1 MENESKQLLFFK
13 NRIKSK
19 IESLKPYISN
29 QKYKLY
35 CVMLDECQSL
45 EEIKAMAEIDF
56 QFELAKYIRNLELRL
71 NGMDTTLEE
80 LKMADKTLINSSKGV
95 IIKPAKRSKPL
106 ITEEELDDM
115 LDNDLVMTAAAN
127 SLAMRL
133 AMTPKEE
140 LQQTNE
146 LTEEEEALEELDS
159 INLDEADSDYEDDLG
174 DIDEDTDEDEEL
186 DAILDEEDSDSE
198 DDLGDTEEDEEA
210 EEEPLKEDEIDF
222 GTDSGE
228 HNIWENSAQRLA
240 DEEGVDLDHLDDL
253 FDDTEEDEDSYD
265 EDEVDPNDLDSLFE
279 DNEDDEEIEEDN
291 YDPDD
296 YDYDSEDESLEDEI
310 DNIFEEEDDDE
321 DSEESEDA
329 YDIDSLFD
337 DDDEDSEEDDY
348 DSEDDSLEDD
358 IDSIFDDSDN
368 DYDTDDIGEDDYDP
382 DEEGVDP
389 NDLDSLFS
397 DDDEDD
403 YDPDEDGYDP
413 DEEDD
418 EPEDDE
424 TDIDKL
430 LDDTDS
436 ETDEDDYDPDE
447 EDDEPEDENDINKL
461 LSALDDEDDETNS
474 DDEPAEPEDSSS
486 GEDDEDSIDKLL
498 AELDMNL
505 SSSNKMSANKNNDIQ
520 EYLDKQNNN
529 KPPRSR
535 EVDKI
540 FVNGTERGQKT
551 QTMYNGIAKL
561 LNLSGKQG
569 RKIKGK
575 ARKVVNSSF
584 FQL

>member
-106 ITEEELDDM
+106 VTEEELDDM
-115 LDNDLVMTAAAN
+115 LNNDLVMTAAAN

-146 LTEEEEALEELDS
+146 LTEEEEALEELN
-159 INLDEADSDYEDDLG
+159 NLDLDSEDDEEDLG
-174 DIDEDTDEDEEL
+174 DYDLDSDEEDELDEILNEEDEDEEDLGDYDL
-186 DAILDEEDSDSE
+186 DSLDSDEEDIKASE
-198 DDLGDTEEDEEA
+198 VEK
-210 EEEPLKEDEIDF
+210 EPLKEDEIDF
-222 GTDSGE
+222 GDETGTS
-228 HNIWENSAQRLA
+228 NIWESASQKLA
-240 DEEGVDLDHLDDL
+240 DEEGVDLDHIDDL
-253 FDDTEEDEDSYD
+253 FNDSEDEEDLGDTDEDDIDEEDDIFEDDDDD
-265 EDEVDPNDLDSLFE
+265 EDEEEDAFDPDDLDSLFDDDNEDEAEE
-279 DNEDDEEIEEDN
+279 DNFDPDDYDEEDDEDIEEEIDSIFDEEEDDEEESDDEEDNYDLDSLFDDDDEEVEEDNFESDDDIFDEDSDDSDIEEDN

-296 YDYDSEDESLEDEI
+296 FDT
-310 DNIFEEEDDDE
+310 DDDE
-321 DSEESEDA
+321 DES
-329 YDIDSLFD
+329 
-337 DDDEDSEEDDY
+337 DSEED
-348 DSEDDSLEDD
+348 
-358 IDSIFDDSDN
+358 F
-368 DYDTDDIGEDDYDP
+368 
-382 DEEGVDP
+382 DP

-397 DDDEDD
+397 DDDSDSDEDNF
-403 YDPDEDGYDP
+403 DPDDD
-413 DEEDD
+413 DEES
-418 EPEDDE
+418 EDDE

-430 LDDTDS
+430 L
-436 ETDEDDYDPDE
+436 
-447 EDDEPEDENDINKL
+447 
-461 LSALDDEDDETNS
+461 SALDDEDDDTDSE
-474 DDEPAEPEDSSS
+474 DDEPAEPEDSSTD
-486 GEDDEDSIDKLL
+486 EDDEDSIDKLL

-505 SSSNKMSANKNNDIQ
+505 GSSNKMSANKNNDIQ
-520 EYLDKQNNN
+520 EYLDKQNNK

-575 ARKVVNSSF
+575 AKRIVNSSF

>member
-71 NGMDTTLEE
+71 SGMDTTLEE

-115 LDNDLVMTAAAN
+115 LNNDLVMTAAAN

-146 LTEEEEALEELDS
+146 LTEEEEALEELDN
-159 INLDEADSDYEDDLG
+159 INLDEEDSDYEEDLG
-174 DIDEDTDEDEEL
+174 DIDEDEEL
-186 DAILDEEDSDSE
+186 DAILDEDDSDYE
-198 DDLGDTEEDEEA
+198 DDLGDIEEYEETEQ
-210 EEEPLKEDEIDF
+210 EPLKDDEIDF
-222 GTDSGE
+222 GTDSSE
-228 HNIWENSAQRLA
+228 HNIWESSAQRLA
-240 DEEGVDLDHLDDL
+240 DEEGVDLEHLDDL
-253 FDDTEEDEDSYD
+253 FDDSEEDEDSYE
-265 EDEVDPNDLDSLFE
+265 EDDIDGDDLDSLFE
-279 DNEDDEEIEEDN
+279 DDEDNEDSEEDS
-291 YDPDD
+291 YDQDD

-310 DNIFEEEDDDE
+310 DSIFEEEEDDDE
-321 DSEESEDA
+321 DSEESEDE

-337 DDDEDSEEDDY
+337 DEDEESEEDNFDP
-348 DSEDDSLEDD
+348 DEENMEDE
-358 IDSIFDDSDN
+358 IDNIFDDDSDN
-368 DYDTDDIGEDDYDP
+368 DYDTDDIGEDDYDTA
-382 DEEGVDP
+382 EEGVDP

-397 DDDEDD
+397 DDDEDTVEDD
-403 YDPDEDGYDP
+403 YEPE
-413 DEEDD
+413 DEEN
-418 EPEDDE
+418 ESEDDE
-424 TDIDKL
+424 T
-430 LDDTDS
+430 
-436 ETDEDDYDPDE
+436 
-447 EDDEPEDENDINKL
+447 DINKL

-529 KPPRSR
+529 KHPRSR

-561 LNLSGKQG
+561 LNLSGRQG

-575 ARKVVNSSF
+575 AKKVVNSSF